1 MVHAKKVKPKKD
13 LTNTINRQPLIEDK
27 EDNKMDITYTPEK
40 IDEFVATAQKEVDM
54 AEGIFR
60 ITYQKILDIT
70 MPSIVEST
78 KQLDDLYNKLTE
90 VRKFIDKKASLYYN
104 IKEMY
109 EFGEYPDNVT
119 QLDDLSTKLDNV
131 NEDLGQLRE
140 VIHILTEASHALT
153 GQFFTK
159 QK

>member
-1 MVHAKKVKPKKD
+1 LVHARAVKPKKD
-13 LTNTINRQPLIEDK
+13 LTNMISHLPNIEGK
-27 EDNKMDITYTPEK
+27 GDNKMDITYTPEK
-40 IDEFVATAQKEVDM
+40 IDEFVATAQKEVAM

-60 ITYQKILDIT
+60 ITYQKILNIT
-70 MPSIVEST
+70 MSSIVEST
-78 KQLDDLYNKLTE
+78 KQLDELYNKLTE
-90 VRKFIDKKASLYYN
+90 VRKFIDKKASLYYS

-119 QLDDLSTKLDNV
+119 LLDDLSTKLDNV

-140 VIHILTEASHALT
+140 VIYSLTEASYALT

-159 QK
+159 

>member
-1 MVHAKKVKPKKD
+1 MISH
-13 LTNTINRQPLIEDK
+13 LLNIEDK

-40 IDEFVATAQKEVDM
+40 IDEFVATAQKEVAM

-60 ITYQKILDIT
+60 ITYQKILNIT
-70 MPSIVEST
+70 MSSIVEST
-78 KQLDDLYNKLTE
+78 KQLDELYNKLTE
-90 VRKFIDKKASLYYN
+90 VRKFIDKKASLYYS

-140 VIHILTEASHALT
+140 VIYSLTEASYALT

-159 QK
+159 